1 MRPKSSPISSSK
13 DSSKIRIGKK
23 AIMENNPET
32 SFQEAYQ
39 KTLEHIHPLPAEDV
53 RLECL
58 IDRIAA
64 EDLFAHVDSPSVD
77 ISLKDGYA
85 VLSEDVATA
94 TPEHP
99 ITLRIIGTAS
109 AGHPWEGMLLPGAAV
124 DILSGA
130 RIPAG
135 AQAVVS
141 QEFTQR
147 HGDEVFIMADAAPG
161 RNILLKGGDIAQGQ
175 RIIEAGML
183 LQPAQVGLLAAS
195 GYVSAK
201 AIQQPRIAIIAT
213 GDEVIAPG
221 MPLREGALFAS
232 NLVTLAAWC
241 THYGMKTS
249 TRVIGDDREQLRR
262 ALLNN
267 FQEHDA
273 LLTSGGAWN
282 SDRDFVV
289 HILDGLGWAK
299 VYHRVRLGPGKAVAF
314 GLCEGKPV
322 FCLPGGPPSNQM
334 AFLQLALPGLMN
346 LAGHR
351 KRGLPTGFA
360 QLTTEVRG
368 QIDWTQ
374 FIHGRLEASECG
386 KLFHPLRLPSRLQM
400 MAGAEALLQI
410 PEGVDRIAEGTIV
423 QIQILQ

>member
-1 MRPKSSPISSSK
+1 MT
-13 DSSKIRIGKK
+13 
-23 AIMENNPET
+23 ENNAET
-32 SFQEAYQ
+32 SFQEAYR
-39 KTLEHIHPLPAEDV
+39 KTLDHIYPLPPEEV
-53 RLECL
+53 RLEHL
-58 IDRIAA
+58 VDRIAA
-64 EDLFAHVDSPSVD
+64 EDLFALVDSPSVNV
-77 ISLKDGYA
+77 SLKDGYA
-85 VLSEDVATA
+85 VISEDIATA
-94 TPEHP
+94 TPDHP
-99 ITLRIIGTAS
+99 ITLRLTGTAS
-109 AGHPWEGMLLPGAAV
+109 AGHPWEGTLLPGTAV
-124 DILSGA
+124 CILSGA

-141 QEFTQR
+141 EEFTQR
-147 HGDEVFIMADAAPG
+147 HGDQAIIMVDAALG
-161 RNILLKGGDIAQGQ
+161 RNILLRGSDIAQGQ
-175 RIIEAGML
+175 RIIESGML
-183 LQPAQVGLLAAS
+183 LQPAQVGLLAAG

-201 AIQQPRIAIIAT
+201 VIRQPRIAIIAT

-221 MPLREGALFAS
+221 MPLKEGALFAS

-241 THYGMKTS
+241 THYGLRTV
-249 TRVIGDDREQLRR
+249 TDVIGDDRQLLHRE
-262 ALLNN
+262 LLSNLRKC
-267 FQEHDA
+267 DA

-289 HILDGLGWAK
+289 HILDELGWTK

-314 GLCEGKPV
+314 GVWEGKPV

-334 AFLQLALPGLMN
+334 AFLQLALPGLMH

-351 KRGLPTGFA
+351 KPGLPTGFA
-360 QLTTEVRG
+360 QLATEVRG

-374 FIHGRLEASECG
+374 FIHGCLEAGECG
-386 KLFHPLRLPSRLQM
+386 KLFRPLRLPSRLQM